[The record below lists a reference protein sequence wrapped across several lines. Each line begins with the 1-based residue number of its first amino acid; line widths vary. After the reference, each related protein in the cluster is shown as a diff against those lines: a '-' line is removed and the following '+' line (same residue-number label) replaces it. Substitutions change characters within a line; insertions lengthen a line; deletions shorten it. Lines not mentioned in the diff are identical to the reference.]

1 LKLYSNYKGAEM
13 SLTYDEEQRIKNIEQ
28 TAQKLSNLMTGAAS
42 KNMLNRL
49 LTLCNE
55 ENRRLSQKLTEA
67 EAKLDTLITLA
78 RKLQ

>member
-1 LKLYSNYKGAEM
+1 M
-13 SLTYDEEQRIKNIEQ
+13 SLTYDEEQRIQNIEK
-28 TAQKLSNLMTGAAS
+28 TAQKLSNLIDGAAS

-55 ENRRLSQKLTEA
+55 ENRRLSDKLTAVET
-67 EAKLDTLITLA
+67 ELNTLISLV

>member
-1 LKLYSNYKGAEM
+1 M
-13 SLTYDEEQRIKNIEQ
+13 SLTYGEEQRIQNIEK
-28 TAQKLSNLMTGAAS
+28 TTQKLLDLLDGASS

-55 ENRRLSQKLTEA
+55 ENRRLSTKITDLETKLT
-67 EAKLDTLITLA
+67 TLIALA

>member
-1 LKLYSNYKGAEM
+1 M
-13 SLTYDEEQRIKNIEQ
+13 SLTYDEEQRIQNIEQ

-55 ENRRLSQKLTEA
+55 ENRRLSQKLTEV